1 MKKPIMGSV
10 LLSLF
15 LAASLAAAPNNASNK
30 VYRWVD
36 EDGNVHYTE
45 TLPPNFRD
53 RKADVLDEQGLM
65 REKDVSLVPPA
76 PIPQEAVTAGELPR
90 DSSGLQRPQPQYDE
104 RELKDRQDAL
114 LLLRYDSEQE
124 ILDAM
129 EVEIKQLDYDQRLL
143 STSRASLEEAYLA
156 NIREAA
162 ERQRAGVAVEPKL
175 VRDIDGFSR
184 RLAENEQSIEGLH
197 KREAFI
203 RGEFEVSLG
212 RYRALTAEHA
222 GEAK

>member
-1 MKKPIMGSV
+1 MNKTIIGSV
-10 LLSLF
+10 VLSLF
-15 LAASLAAAPNNASNK
+15 LAAGLAAAPNNASNK

-45 TLPPNFRD
+45 TLPPNFQD

-65 REKDVSLVPPA
+65 REKDVSLVPP
-76 PIPQEAVTAGELPR
+76 PPKPPEATPESELPH
-90 DSSGLQRPQPQYDE
+90 DSSGMQRPQPLYDE
-104 RELKDRQDAL
+104 RELRARQDAL

-124 ILDAM
+124 LLDAM

-143 STSRASLEEAYLA
+143 TTSRASLEEAYLA

-175 VRDIDGFSR
+175 ARDIDGFSR
-184 RLAENEQSIEGLH
+184 RLAENEQSIAGLH

-203 RGEFEVSLG
+203 RGEFEVSLE

-222 GEAK
+222 GEPK